1 MASLVF
7 YNGLAVGFLM
17 CAPIGPIG
25 LMCVRR
31 TIMEGRRAGM
41 ASVLG
46 ASTVDALY
54 CSLAG
59 LSISF
64 LAGLL
69 EGERHLLQ
77 AAGGLVL
84 MLVGL
89 RIFTSTVPVERRLKR
104 TRGTIQSFVSTF
116 LVTLANPMPI
126 MVFSAS
132 FTLLGIRGWRGESL
146 STAAMVAG
154 VFAGLALWSPIL
166 VTIVTLF
173 RPQFDASWTLWF
185 NRVIG
190 SLIAL
195 IGLIAGIWVFVVR

>member
-64 LAGLL
+64 LTGLL

-116 LVTLANPMPI
+116 LLTLANPMPI
-126 MVFSAS
+126 LVFSAA

-154 VFAGLALWSPIL
+154 VFAGSALWSPIL

-173 RPQFDASWTLWF
+173 RPQFDASRTLWF

-195 IGLIAGIWVFVVR
+195 IGLIAGIWVFVAR

>member
-154 VFAGLALWSPIL
+154 VFAGSALWSPIL